1 MRAGFSLQQC
11 SQAMAQIGALLR
23 DTLREKRVTPED
35 VMNAMLPALQG
46 AKKIEITEAAVRAA
60 VRKIL
65 DAE

>member
-1 MRAGFSLQQC
+1 
-11 SQAMAQIGALLR
+11 MAQIGALLR